1 MFSQNPCALHLV
13 GAVVPQPGCLH
24 HAVHGDIAAVCLSG
38 SGTADKV
45 RRQCFQTYAGL
56 RSPDGAK
63 RRSESTVPF
72 LQ

>member
-1 MFSQNPCALHLV
+1 M
-13 GAVVPQPGCLH
+13 PQPDCLH
-24 HAVHGDIAAVCLSG
+24 PAVHVDIAAVCLSG
-38 SGTADKV
+38 SGTADKA

-63 RRSESTVPF
+63 WRSESTVPF